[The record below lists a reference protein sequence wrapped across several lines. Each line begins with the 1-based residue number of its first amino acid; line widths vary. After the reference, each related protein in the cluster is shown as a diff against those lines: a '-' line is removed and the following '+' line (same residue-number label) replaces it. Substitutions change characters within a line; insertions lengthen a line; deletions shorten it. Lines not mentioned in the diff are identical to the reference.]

1 MDLRHNPVSN
11 FIFGSGPQNQPGVG
25 GKLRDFSHPLQH
37 DPISGAW
44 FDPQTG
50 TSYLDPQGTQPITNP
65 NIAQQVATNIQRSG
79 AFLGQLG
86 QAEQQQQ
93 QVFGQQQGLAN
104 NLNSVITGRAPSL
117 AAEQAQLGANQASNQ
132 QFSAAAGTAGPAGP
146 LAQMLAARNAANIQ
160 VGANNAGTMARTKEE
175 MDARNSLAE
184 LLASMGQGVSADAN
198 RLGTL
203 GTNFSQQGLQGQESQ
218 QGLNR
223 QADAQRSNQDFQFG
237 GAFVNGIANNLPLPK
252 PSAG

>member
-50 TSYLDPQGTQPITNP
+50 TSYLDSMGTQPITNP

-86 QAEQQQQ
+86 NVEQQQQ
-93 QVFGQQQGLAN
+93 QVFGQQQGLAH
-104 NLNSVITGRAPSL
+104 NLGDVITGRAPSL
-117 AAEQAQLGANQASNQ
+117 AAEQATQAANQATNQ

-175 MDARNSLAE
+175 ADARNSLAE
-184 LLASMGQGVSADAN
+184 LLASMGQGVSSDAN

-203 GTNFSQQGLQGQESQ
+203 GTNFSQQGIQGQEAQ

-223 QADAQRSNQDFQFG
+223 QADSEKSKQDFSFG
-237 GAFVNGIANNLPLPK
+237 GALVNGAAGGIAAL
-252 PSAG
+252 